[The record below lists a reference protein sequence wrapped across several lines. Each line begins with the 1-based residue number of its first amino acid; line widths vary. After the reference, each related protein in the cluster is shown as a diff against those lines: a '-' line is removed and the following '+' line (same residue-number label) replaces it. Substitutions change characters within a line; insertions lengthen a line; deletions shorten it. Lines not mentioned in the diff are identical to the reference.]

1 MAQRIPRDESL
12 SRVHGVGALFSA
24 AYGNVGSSIYY
35 ALGVTAAFAL
45 GLTPLAFVISGLIF
59 AATAATYAEA
69 TVMYPEAGGSSS
81 FARHAF
87 NEFVSFVAAWGQMLN
102 YTITVAIS
110 AFFVPHY
117 LAVFWPWLGSSPG
130 DIVGGAA
137 LIVALALINI
147 RGTEE
152 SAKLNLVLAVADLA
166 TQIVLV
172 GIGLVLV
179 FSPQVLVDNIHLG
192 VAPTWSDFALGIAVG
207 MIAYTGIETISNMA
221 EEAKDAARTIPRS
234 VGLTVAAV
242 LGLYLLIPI
251 VALSAMPV
259 TQDAAGNFS
268 TALGSTFADDPILGI
283 VENLGLS
290 HLPTEILRYYVGV
303 LAAVILL
310 IATNAGL
317 IGVSRLTYS
326 MGQHRQLPE
335 ALRQVHPKYRT
346 PYIAILIFAAIAIV
360 TLLPG
365 QTDFLAT
372 MYSFGA
378 MLSFTIAHVALVQLR
393 RKHGDAERS
402 WKAPLNIRAF
412 GFDLPMVAVLGGLGT
427 FAAWIVVMALNPRT
441 LVVGSGWMI
450 FGILVYVLY
459 RRSQKLPLTAT
470 VKVVTPEPLGV
481 EEVEYRSVLV
491 GFEDDESFS
500 PENGRHRGQARLQA
514 PPRDPR
520 PLDVDRPHQS
530 ASGRRDARAGIGG
543 PEQNRGGAADRRPA
557 RHRPRRPGA
566 PRPGRLLALGGGG
579 ADRGCGAGDRAAVPR
594 RRAALRQDPSDR
606 PQRAPLPGDRRLRP
620 DRQPCRRAD
629 CRRRRGERMSRP
641 AGERVY
647 RGAVRAFSLTFVAV
661 GVTVLVVTLVNGG
674 GPGSVGFLMGLAF
687 VAVGVGRMWLASR
700 MEQ

>member
-45 GLTPLAFVISGLIF
+45 GLTPVAFVISGLIF

-87 NEFVSFVAAWGQMLN
+87 NELVSFVAAWGQMLN

-117 LAVFWPWLGSSPG
+117 LAVFWPWLGDSPG
-130 DIVGGAA
+130 DVIGGAA

-166 TQIVLV
+166 TQVILV
-172 GIGLVLV
+172 GIGVVLVL
-179 FSPQVLVDNIHLG
+179 SPDILVNNVHLG
-192 VAPTWSDFALGIAVG
+192 VAPTWSDFLLGIAVG

-221 EEAKDAARTIPRS
+221 EEAKNAARTIPRS
-234 VGLTVAAV
+234 VGLTVVAV

-259 TQDAAGNFS
+259 TQDAAGHYS

-290 HLPTEILRYYVGV
+290 HLPTEILRYYVGI

-335 ALRQVHPKYRT
+335 GLRQVHPKYRT
-346 PYIAILIFAAIAIV
+346 PYIAILIFSVIAII

-378 MLSFTIAHVALVQLR
+378 MLSFTIAHVAVIQLR
-393 RKHGDAERS
+393 RVKAEVERP
-402 WKAPLNIRAF
+402 WKPPANFRVFGVEVPLS
-412 GFDLPMVAVLGGLGT
+412 AVLGGLGT
-427 FAAWIVVMALNPRT
+427 FIAWLVVMALNPRT
-441 LVVGSGWMI
+441 LVVGLGWMAL
-450 FGILVYVLY
+450 GIVVYVLY
-459 RRSQKLPLTAT
+459 RRNQGLPLTET
-470 VKVVTPEPLGV
+470 VKVVLPEPLGV
-481 EEVEYRSVLV
+481 EEVEYRSILV
-491 GFEDDESFS
+491 AFEDEETLS
-500 PENGRHRGQARLQA
+500 PEMVATAVKL
-514 PPRDPR
+514 
-520 PLDVDRPHQS
+520 
-530 ASGRRDARAGIGG
+530 ASK
-543 PEQNRGGAADRRPA
+543 
-557 RHRPRRPGA
+557 
-566 PRPGRLLALGGGG
+566 
-579 ADRGCGAGDRAAVPR
+579 
-594 RRAALRQDPSDR
+594 
-606 PQRAPLPGDRRLRP
+606 
-620 DRQPCRRAD
+620 
-629 CRRRRGERMSRP
+629 RRRGIHVHSMMTVPTNLPLNAEMPEREAEAQRKIEEAKLIGGQRVTGHVARVRP
-641 AGERVY
+641 GQAGYSVADEAAEIKAGAIVVGLRYRNGVPLYDKTLQTILGERPCRVIVVSDPTDKPPAVP
-647 RGAVRAFSLTFVAV
+647 GAA
-661 GVTVLVVTLVNGG
+661 
-674 GPGSVGFLMGLAF
+674 LAE
-687 VAVGVGRMWLASR
+687 AAR
-700 MEQ
+700 

>member
-12 SRVHGVGALFSA
+12 SRVHGVGALFAA

-87 NEFVSFVAAWGQMLN
+87 NEMVSFVAAWGQMLN

-117 LAVFWPWLGSSPG
+117 LAVFWPWLGDSPG
-130 DIVGGAA
+130 DIIGGAV
-137 LIVALALINI
+137 LILALALINI

-166 TQIVLV
+166 TQVILV
-172 GIGLVLV
+172 GIGLALVL
-179 FSPQVLVDNIHLG
+179 SPEILVDNVNLG
-192 VAPTWSDFALGIAVG
+192 VAPTWSDFALGVAVG

-221 EEAKDAARTIPRS
+221 EEARDSARTIPRS
-234 VGLTVAAV
+234 VGFTVMAV
-242 LGLYLLIPI
+242 LALYLLIPI

-259 TQDAAGNFS
+259 TQDAAGNYV
-268 TALGSTFADDPILGI
+268 TELGSTFADDPILGI
-283 VENLGLS
+283 VENLGLAQV
-290 HLPTEILRYYVGV
+290 PTEILRYYVGV

-335 ALRQVHPKYRT
+335 SLRQLHPRYRT
-346 PYIAILIFAAIAIV
+346 PYVAILIFAVIAIV

-378 MLSFTIAHVALVQLR
+378 MLSFTIAHVAVIQLR
-393 RKHGDAERS
+393 RKRADVERP
-402 WKAPLNIRAF
+402 WKPPLNIRAF
-412 GFDLPMVAVLGGLGT
+412 GFEIPLSAVLGGLGT

-441 LVVGSGWMI
+441 LVVGLGWMAL
-450 FGILVYVLY
+450 GITLYVLY
-459 RRSQKLPLTAT
+459 RRSQRLPLTET
-470 VKVVTPEPLGV
+470 VKVVLPEPLGV
-481 EEVEYRSVLV
+481 EEVEYRSILV
-491 GFEDDESFS
+491 AFDDEDPFS
-500 PENGRHRGQARLQA
+500 PETVATAVKL
-514 PPRDPR
+514 
-520 PLDVDRPHQS
+520 
-530 ASGRRDARAGIGG
+530 ASK
-543 PEQNRGGAADRRPA
+543 
-557 RHRPRRPGA
+557 
-566 PRPGRLLALGGGG
+566 
-579 ADRGCGAGDRAAVPR
+579 
-594 RRAALRQDPSDR
+594 
-606 PQRAPLPGDRRLRP
+606 
-620 DRQPCRRAD
+620 
-629 CRRRRGERMSRP
+629 RRRGIHVHSMMTVPTNLPLEAEIPEREAEAQSKIEEAKLIGGQRVTGHVSRVRP
-641 AGERVY
+641 GQAGYSVADEAAEIKAEAIVIGLRYRSGVPLYGKALQTILGERPCRVIVVSDPTDKPPVVP
-647 RGAVRAFSLTFVAV
+647 GAA
-661 GVTVLVVTLVNGG
+661 LVEA
-674 GPGSVGFLMGLAF
+674 P
-687 VAVGVGRMWLASR
+687 R
-700 MEQ
+700 

>member
-1 MAQRIPRDESL
+1 MARRIPRDESL

-35 ALGVTAAFAL
+35 ALGVTASFAL

-87 NEFVSFVAAWGQMLN
+87 NELVSFVAAWGQMLN

-117 LAVFWPWLGSSPG
+117 LAVFWPWLGESPG
-130 DIVGGAA
+130 DIIGGAA
-137 LIVALALINI
+137 LILALALINI

-166 TQIVLV
+166 TQVILV

-179 FSPQVLVDNIHLG
+179 LSPDTLVNNIHLG
-192 VAPTWSDFALGIAVG
+192 VAPTWSDFLLGIAVG

-234 VGLTVAAV
+234 VGLTVLAV
-242 LGLYLLIPI
+242 LALYLLIPI

-259 TQDAAGNFS
+259 TQDAAGNYA
-268 TALGSTFADDPILGI
+268 TELGSTFADDPILGI
-283 VENLGLS
+283 VENLGLT

-303 LAAVILL
+303 LAAVIVL
-310 IATNAGL
+310 IATTTGL

-335 ALRQVHPKYRT
+335 SLRQVHPRYRT

-378 MLSFTIAHVALVQLR
+378 MLSFTIAHVAVIQLR
-393 RKHGDAERS
+393 RVHGDAERP
-402 WKAPLNIRAF
+402 WKPPLNFRAF
-412 GFDLPMVAVLGGLGT
+412 GVELPISAVLGGLGT
-427 FAAWIVVMALNPRT
+427 FAAWLVVMALNPRT
-441 LVVGSGWMI
+441 LFVGLGWMA
-450 FGILVYVLY
+450 FGIAVYVLY
-459 RRSQKLPLTAT
+459 RRNQKLPLTET
-470 VKVVTPEPLGV
+470 VKVVLPEPLGV

-500 PENGRHRGQARLQA
+500 GEMVATAVKL
-514 PPRDPR
+514 
-520 PLDVDRPHQS
+520 
-530 ASGRRDARAGIGG
+530 AS
-543 PEQNRGGAADRRPA
+543 N
-557 RHRPRRPGA
+557 
-566 PRPGRLLALGGGG
+566 
-579 ADRGCGAGDRAAVPR
+579 
-594 RRAALRQDPSDR
+594 
-606 PQRAPLPGDRRLRP
+606 
-620 DRQPCRRAD
+620 
-629 CRRRRGERMSRP
+629 RRRGIHVHSM
-641 AGERVY
+641 
-647 RGAVRAFSLTFVAV
+647 LTVPTHLPLNAE
-661 GVTVLVVTLVNGG
+661 
-674 GPGSVGFLMGLAF
+674 
-687 VAVGVGRMWLASR
+687 
-700 MEQ
+700 MEEQEAEAQSKIEEARLI

>member
-45 GLTPLAFVISGLIF
+45 GLTPIAFVISGLIF

-87 NEFVSFVAAWGQMLN
+87 NEMVSFIAAWGQMLN

-117 LAVFWPWLGSSPG
+117 LAVFWPWLGDSPG
-130 DIVGGAA
+130 DIIGGAA

-152 SAKLNLVLAVADLA
+152 SAKLNLVLAIADLA
-166 TQIVLV
+166 TQVVLV
-172 GIGLVLV
+172 GIGVVLVL
-179 FSPQVLVDNIHLG
+179 SPTILVDNVHLG

-221 EEAKDAARTIPRS
+221 EEAKDAARTIPHS
-234 VGLTVAAV
+234 VGLVVAAV

-259 TQDAAGNFS
+259 VHHGGEYT
-268 TALGSTFADDPILGI
+268 TALGSKFADDPILGI

-290 HLPTEILRYYVGV
+290 SGPTEILRYYVGV

-346 PYIAILIFAAIAIV
+346 PYIAILIFGAIAIV

-378 MLSFTIAHVALVQLR
+378 MLSFTIAHVAVIQLR
-393 RKHGDAERS
+393 RKYPDRERT
-402 WKAPLNIRAF
+402 WKPLGNVHAF
-412 GFDLPMVAVLGGLGT
+412 GFEVPITAVLGGLGT

-441 LVVGSGWMI
+441 LFVGTGWMVL
-450 FGILVYVLY
+450 GIAVYVLY
-459 RRSQKLPLTAT
+459 RRNQQLPLTKT
-470 VKVVTPEPLGV
+470 VKVVLPEPLGV

-491 GFEDDESFS
+491 AFEDDEEFS
-500 PENGRHRGQARLQA
+500 PEMVATAIKL
-514 PPRDPR
+514 
-520 PLDVDRPHQS
+520 
-530 ASGRRDARAGIGG
+530 AGK
-543 PEQNRGGAADRRPA
+543 
-557 RHRPRRPGA
+557 
-566 PRPGRLLALGGGG
+566 
-579 ADRGCGAGDRAAVPR
+579 
-594 RRAALRQDPSDR
+594 
-606 PQRAPLPGDRRLRP
+606 
-620 DRQPCRRAD
+620 
-629 CRRRRGERMSRP
+629 RRRGIHVHSMMTVPTNLPLNAEMREREGEAQRKIEEAKLIGGQRVTGHVARVRP
-641 AGERVY
+641 GQAGYSVSEEAAEIKAEAIVMGLSYRNGAPQYDKTLQTILGERPCRVIIVSDPSEKPTAIP
-647 RGAVRAFSLTFVAV
+647 GAALAEAV
-661 GVTVLVVTLVNGG
+661 
-674 GPGSVGFLMGLAF
+674 P
-687 VAVGVGRMWLASR
+687 
-700 MEQ
+700 

>member
-45 GLTPLAFVISGLIF
+45 GLTPIAFVISGLIF

-87 NEFVSFVAAWGQMLN
+87 NELVSFIAAWGQMLN

-117 LAVFWPWLGSSPG
+117 LAVFWPWLGDSPG
-130 DIVGGAA
+130 DIIGGAA
-137 LIVALALINI
+137 LILGLAVLNI

-152 SAKLNLVLAVADLA
+152 SAKLNLILAVADLA
-166 TQIVLV
+166 TQVILV

-179 FSPQVLVDNIHLG
+179 FNPEILIDNIHLG

-221 EEAKDAARTIPRS
+221 EEAKEAARTIPSS
-234 VGLTVAAV
+234 VGLVVAAV

-259 TQDAAGNFS
+259 VQDSAGHYS
-268 TALGSTFADDPILGI
+268 TALGTTYADDPILGI

-290 HLPTEILRYYVGV
+290 HGPTEILRYYVGV

-335 ALRQVHPKYRT
+335 GLRQVHPKYRT
-346 PYIAILIFAAIAIV
+346 PYIAIMIFAVVAII

-365 QTDFLAT
+365 KTDFLAT

-378 MLSFTIAHVALVQLR
+378 MLSFTVAHVAVIQLR
-393 RKHGDAERS
+393 RSRPEAERT
-402 WKAPLNIRAF
+402 WKPPLNIHVF
-412 GFDLPMVAVLGGLGT
+412 GFELPLTAVLGGFGT
-427 FAAWIVVMALNPRT
+427 FAAWIVVMALNPST
-441 LVVGSGWMI
+441 LFVGIGWMVVGT
-450 FGILVYVLY
+450 LLYVLY
-459 RRSQKLPLTAT
+459 RRSQGLPLTET
-470 VKVVTPEPLGV
+470 VKVVLPEPLGV

-491 GFEDDESFS
+491 AFEDDEEFS
-500 PENGRHRGQARLQA
+500 PEVVATAVKL
-514 PPRDPR
+514 
-520 PLDVDRPHQS
+520 
-530 ASGRRDARAGIGG
+530 ASK
-543 PEQNRGGAADRRPA
+543 
-557 RHRPRRPGA
+557 
-566 PRPGRLLALGGGG
+566 
-579 ADRGCGAGDRAAVPR
+579 
-594 RRAALRQDPSDR
+594 
-606 PQRAPLPGDRRLRP
+606 
-620 DRQPCRRAD
+620 
-629 CRRRRGERMSRP
+629 RRRGIHVHSMMTVP
-641 AGERVY
+641 ANLPLDAKMPEGEAEAQQKVEEARLIGGQRVTGHVARVRSGQSGYSVADEAEVIKAEVIVMGLRY
-647 RGAVRAFSLTFVAV
+647 RR
-661 GVTVLVVTLVNGG
+661 GVPLYDKMLQTVLGQRPCRVIVVSDPVDKRAPVPTEALVEAE
-674 GPGSVGFLMGLAF
+674 VG
-687 VAVGVGRMWLASR
+687 
-700 MEQ
+700 